1 MKALFCRASNSL
13 VFWLLLDLT
22 YLVVFLLLSGQ
33 ALLPLRSFFVAHAA
47 GIAVGTT
54 VMFTGVGAGVVWFP
68 FFTLVGFHPAEAASF
83 SLFNQMAG
91 KGSGSL
97 KYLREKMVDMP
108 VALSCIPWAVLG
120 VSAGYL
126 AGFVA
131 PRRYDRWLLLLFAAV
146 VLYLLVAMLAGRK
159 GVSSPDAEA
168 SASRPNR
175 LLVTGSSFFTGIL
188 SVGTSDWLIPHMVRR
203 LRMPVSQAV
212 ATGIFVMFSTAVIFW
227 LLIVV
232 SVMSGWRDWPQNPP
246 ILLGTVPGV
255 ILGGQIGS
263 RLIRFPRLRYCQSA
277 VFVGI
282 LVLSAGH
289 MIWEFFHRG

>member
-1 MKALFCRASNSL
+1 MRALLCRASNRL
-13 VFWLLLDLT
+13 VFWLLLDLV
-22 YLVVFLLLSGQ
+22 YLVVFLLLPGS
-33 ALLPLRSFFVAHAA
+33 ALLPLGSFFIAHAA

-97 KYLREKMVDMP
+97 KYLREKMIDWP

-120 VSAGYL
+120 VTAGYL

-131 PRRYDRWLLLLFAAV
+131 PHRYDRWLLLLFAAV
-146 VLYLLVAMLAGRK
+146 VLYLLVAMLVGRK
-159 GVSSPDAEA
+159 GSPA
-168 SASRPNR
+168 SAAEVQVLRPNR
-175 LLVTGSSFFTGIL
+175 LLVTGSSFFTGVL

-232 SVMSGWRDWPQNPP
+232 SVMLGWRDWPQNPP
-246 ILLGTVPGV
+246 ILFGTVPGV
-255 ILGGQIGS
+255 IFGGQIGS
-263 RLIRFPRLRYCQSA
+263 RLIRFSRLKQCQSA
-277 VFVGI
+277 VFASV
-282 LVLSAGH
+282 LALSAGH
-289 MIWEFFHRG
+289 MIWEFFRRG

>member
-1 MKALFCRASNSL
+1 MKALFCRASNRL
-13 VFWLLLDLT
+13 VFWLLLDLI
-22 YLVVFLLLSGQ
+22 YLVLFLLLPGQ
-33 ALLPLRSFFVAHAA
+33 ALLPLGSFFVAHAA

-97 KYLREKMVDMP
+97 KYLREKMVDWP

-120 VSAGYL
+120 VTAGYL
-126 AGFVA
+126 TGFVA
-131 PRRYDRWLLLLFAAV
+131 PSRYDRWLLLLFAAV
-146 VLYLLVAMLAGRK
+146 VLYLLVAMLTGSR
-159 GVSSPDAEA
+159 GISSPDAEA
-168 SASRPNR
+168 PASRPNR
-175 LLVTGSSFFTGIL
+175 LLVVGSSFFTGIL

-227 LLIVV
+227 LLIGV
-232 SVMSGWRDWPQNPP
+232 SVMLGWRDWPQNPP
-246 ILLGTVPGV
+246 ILFGTVPGV

-263 RLIRFPRLRYCQSA
+263 RLIRFSRLKYCQSA

-282 LVLSAGH
+282 LALSAGH
-289 MIWEFFHRG
+289 MIWEFFRRG

>member
-1 MKALFCRASNSL
+1 MRSLLCRASNRL
-13 VFWLLLDLT
+13 VFWLLLDLV
-22 YLVVFLLLSGQ
+22 YLAIFLLLPGQ
-33 ALLPLRSFFVAHAA
+33 APLPLGSFLVANVA

-68 FFTLVGFHPAEAASF
+68 FFTLVGFPPAEAASF

-97 KYLREKMVDMP
+97 KYLREKMVDWP
-108 VALSCIPWAVLG
+108 VALNCIPWAVLG
-120 VSAGYL
+120 VTAGYL

-131 PRRYDRWLLLLFAAV
+131 PHRYDRWLLLLFAAV
-146 VLYLLVAMLAGRK
+146 VLYLLVAMLARK
-159 GVSSPDAEA
+159 GNPAPAAAA

-175 LLVTGSSFFTGIL
+175 LLVSGSSFFTGIL
-188 SVGTSDWLIPHMVRR
+188 SVGTSDWLIPHLVRR

-227 LLIVV
+227 LLIFV
-232 SVMSGWRDWPQNPP
+232 SVMLGWRDWPQNPP
-246 ILLGTVPGV
+246 ILFGTVPGV

-263 RLIRFPRLRYCQSA
+263 RLIRFPRLKHLQPA
-277 VFVGI
+277 VFVGV
-282 LVLSAGH
+282 LALSAGH
-289 MIWEFFHRG
+289 MIWEFFRRG